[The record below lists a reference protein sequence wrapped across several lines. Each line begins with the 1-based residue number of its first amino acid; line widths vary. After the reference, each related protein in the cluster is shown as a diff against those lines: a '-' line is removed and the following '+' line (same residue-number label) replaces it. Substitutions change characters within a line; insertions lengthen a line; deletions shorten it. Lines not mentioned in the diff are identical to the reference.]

1 MHPFYVIFGDV
12 KFPIVRRLIYY
23 DGYSHFVS
31 PKLCIFES
39 EMIRKLTCV
48 MVVAYVGIVLVFF
61 SFQNDVSSC
70 KKRWMIHDI
79 FSSYAALN
87 YDIRQTEFIKD
98 AG

>member
-31 PKLCIFES
+31 PKLCILES

-48 MVVAYVGIVLVFF
+48 MVVAFVVGI
-61 SFQNDVSSC
+61 C
-70 KKRWMIHDI
+70 
-79 FSSYAALN
+79 Y
-87 YDIRQTEFIKD
+87 
-98 AG
+98 